1 MLGVEEQHRKLWKRQ
16 CRESLLAR
24 FELYATDLEPVER
37 FGNKNKCDL
46 SRVQIRRHV
55 NPLEGTCTEKN

>member
-46 SRVQIRRHV
+46 FRVQIRKNV
-55 NPLEGTCTEKN
+55 NPLEGTCTEIF